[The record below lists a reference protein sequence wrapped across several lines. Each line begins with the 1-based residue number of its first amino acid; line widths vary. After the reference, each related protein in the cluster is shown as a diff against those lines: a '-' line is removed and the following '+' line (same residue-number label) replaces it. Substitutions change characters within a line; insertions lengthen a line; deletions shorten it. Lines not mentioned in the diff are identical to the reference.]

1 MVEYLSMLKVGIDI
15 GSTTIKTTVLDQ
27 RGQLVYH
34 AYRRHQANILSA
46 FQDLV
51 ATLAR
56 RWPRTTCSW
65 GLTGSASLGLAR
77 VLHLPFFQEVVCETS
92 VVNQF
97 YPQADVI
104 IELGGEDAKVV
115 FLRPTPDPRM
125 NTACAG
131 GTGAF
136 IDQMATLL
144 QTDAAGLNQLAS
156 QAAQAHDLAARCGVF
171 AKTDLQALLN
181 DGVAK
186 SEIAASVYQ
195 AVVNQTVGGLAQGRP
210 IKGQVIFLGGPL
222 HYSDQLRAAFAR
234 TLQLPSAAVISP
246 PHSHLFVSMG
256 AALCSQDPSLAR
268 AHAGHI
274 NSVALTPSRLLTQLK
289 RLDPHLLQVSRFLPP
304 LFADQAA
311 LAAFRR
317 RHGQA
322 RVARRNLA
330 RATGSLFLGFDAGST
345 TSKLILID
353 TQGRVLAEDYR
364 LNQGDPLETARQM
377 MLDLWTKLGDRPIAY
392 SLATGYGEKLLQA
405 ALHLD
410 AGEVETVCHF
420 TAARHFCPQVTF
432 LVDIGGQDMKAMRIV
447 DGVIED
453 ILLNEACSSGCGAF
467 ISTLAASMQLP
478 VADFAAQALLSPAPV
493 DLGYRCTVFM
503 NTSIKQAQKEG
514 ATTADIAAG
523 LAHAVVKNALYKV
536 MRYHHPS
543 QLGSHIV
550 VQGGTFYNEAIL
562 RAFELETGVD
572 VIRPDI
578 AGMMGAYGAALL
590 ARSQY
595 QSSSPPS

>member
-1 MVEYLSMLKVGIDI
+1 MLKIGVDI
-15 GSTTIKTTVLDQ
+15 GSTTIKIAVLDS
-27 RGQLVYH
+27 RGKLIHH

-46 FQDLV
+46 FKQLV
-51 ATLAR
+51 TEVAS

-77 VLHLPFFQEVVCETS
+77 ALQLPFFQEVISETA
-92 VVNQF
+92 VVNQL

-136 IDQMATLL
+136 IDQMAVLL
-144 QTDAAGLNQLAS
+144 QTDATGLNRLAR
-156 QAAQAHDLAARCGVF
+156 QAQQAHDLAARCGVF

-186 SEIAASVYQ
+186 AEIAASVYQ
-195 AVVNQTVGGLAQGRP
+195 AVVNQTIGGLAQGRP
-210 IKGQVIFLGGPL
+210 IQGQVIFLGGPL
-222 HYSDQLRAAFAR
+222 HHSDQLRAAFIRALKL
-234 TLQLPSAAVISP
+234 TPSQALSP
-246 PHSHLFVSMG
+246 QHSHLFVAMG
-256 AALCSQDPSLAR
+256 AALCSQDQSLSHSSFSPITTVTMTA
-268 AHAGHI
+268 
-274 NSVALTPSRLLTQLK
+274 TKLLTKLRQ
-289 RLDPHLLQVSRFLPP
+289 LDPRVLQVSLHLPP
-304 LFADQAA
+304 LFANQAE
-311 LAAFRR
+311 LTAFRQ
-317 RHGQA
+317 RHAQA
-322 RVARRNLA
+322 QVP
-330 RATGSLFLGFDAGST
+330 RASLSQVTGELFLGFDAGST

-353 TQGRVLAEDYR
+353 RQGRVLLEDYR

-377 MLDLWTKLGDRPIAY
+377 MLDLWSKLGSRSLTY

-405 ALHLD
+405 GLHLD

-420 TAARHFCPQVTF
+420 TAAKHFCPPVTF

-447 DGVIED
+447 NGVIED

-467 ISTLAASMQLP
+467 ISTLAASLQLS
-478 VADFAAQALLSPAPV
+478 VADFAAQALLSQAPV

-523 LAHAVVKNALYKV
+523 LAHAVIKNALYKV
-536 MRYHHPS
+536 LRYHHPA
-543 QLGSHIV
+543 QLGAHIV

-562 RAFELETGVD
+562 RAFELETGVK

-590 ARSQY
+590 ARDQY
-595 QSSSPPS
+595 DHH